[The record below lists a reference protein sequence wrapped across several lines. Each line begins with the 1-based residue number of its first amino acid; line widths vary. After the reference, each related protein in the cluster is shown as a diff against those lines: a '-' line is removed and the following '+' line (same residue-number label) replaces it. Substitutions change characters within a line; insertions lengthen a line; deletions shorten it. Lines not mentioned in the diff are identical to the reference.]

1 MTLTRTVLPLLSA
14 CALAAPVAL
23 VVAPAAS
30 AASTTAT
37 SGTTLSQGA
46 SGTAVKRL
54 QRLLAKAGFAV
65 AVDGQFGA
73 DTTKAVR
80 AFQGVTGLAGTGVA
94 DAATVRL
101 LSATTRST
109 GRAASANNGGL
120 SEVSARTRSKTLG
133 DRLPVRR
140 GMSGHDV
147 KVLQGFLRK
156 AGLRRV
162 SIDGQ
167 FGRGTQIAVRR
178 WERTAQ
184 RTVDGV
190 VDAGDAVQL
199 RDEVGAPRRSAAPA
213 TPPLAD
219 ATAGDPATTTGAAP
233 TRLAPG
239 DRATIGPDGLAVA
252 PASAPIEVQRFV
264 AAGNQIAKKTY
275 IYGGGHR
282 ADWKLD
288 RGYDCSGSVS
298 WGLHGAALV
307 KTPMPSGSYTSWR
320 LAGPGQ
326 WITIYTKSSHMYAV
340 VAGLRFDTS
349 GRSAKGTRWQTDMRS
364 AAGYTVRHPEGL

>member
-1 MTLTRTVLPLLSA
+1 LTLTRTVLPLLSA
-14 CALAAPVAL
+14 CALAAPMAL
-23 VVAPAAS
+23 VAAPAAS
-30 AASTTAT
+30 AAPRTA
-37 SGTTLSQGA
+37 SSATTLSQGA

-65 AVDGQFGA
+65 AVDGEYGS

-80 AFQGVTGLAGTGVA
+80 AFQGVTGLTGTGAA
-94 DAATVRL
+94 DASTVRL
-101 LSATTRST
+101 LSATTRSA
-109 GRAASANNGGL
+109 GRAASANNGGF
-120 SEVSARTRSKTLG
+120 SEVTPRSKTLG

-156 AGLRRV
+156 AGVRRV
-162 SIDGQ
+162 NVDGQ
-167 FGRGTQIAVRR
+167 FGRGTQVAVRR

-184 RTVDGV
+184 RHVDGV

-199 RDEVGAPRRSAAPA
+199 RDEVGAPRGTAAAATTPAAGKSTTTAAP
-213 TPPLAD
+213 
-219 ATAGDPATTTGAAP
+219 AP

-252 PASAPIEVQRFV
+252 PASAPVQVRRFI

-298 WGLHGAALV
+298 WGLHGAGLV
-307 KTPMPSGSYTSWR
+307 KTPMPSGSYTSWG
-320 LAGPGQ
+320 LAGPGR

-349 GRSAKGTRWQTDMRS
+349 GRSARGTRWQTDMRS

>member
-1 MTLTRTVLPLLSA
+1 MTLTRAVLPLMSA

-23 VVAPAAS
+23 VAAPAAS
-30 AASTTAT
+30 AAPRTA
-37 SGTTLSQGA
+37 SSATTLRPGA

-65 AVDGQFGA
+65 AVDGEYGS

-80 AFQGVTGLAGTGVA
+80 AFQGVTGLTGTGVA
-94 DAATVRL
+94 DASTVRL
-101 LSATTRST
+101 LSATTRSA
-109 GRAASANNGGL
+109 GRAASANNGGF
-120 SEVSARTRSKTLG
+120 SEVSPRSKTLG

-156 AGLRRV
+156 AGVRRV
-162 SIDGQ
+162 SVDGQ
-167 FGRGTQIAVRR
+167 FGRGTQVAVRR

-184 RTVDGV
+184 RHVDGV

-199 RDEVGAPRRSAAPA
+199 RDEVGAPRGAAA
-213 TPPLAD
+213 
-219 ATAGDPATTTGAAP
+219 ATTTPAAGKSTTTAAPTTTAP

-252 PASAPIEVQRFV
+252 PASAPVQVQRFI

-298 WGLHGAALV
+298 WGLHGAGLV
-307 KTPMPSGSYTSWR
+307 KTPMPSGSYTNWG

-349 GRSAKGTRWQTDMRS
+349 GRSARGTRWQTDMRS

>member
-1 MTLTRTVLPLLSA
+1 MTFTRTVVPLLSA
-14 CALAAPVAL
+14 CALAAPVA
-23 VVAPAAS
+23 VVAAPAAS
-30 AASTTAT
+30 AASRTAGA
-37 SGTTLSQGA
+37 GTTLSQGA

-65 AVDGQFGA
+65 AADGEYGS

-80 AFQGVTGLAGTGVA
+80 AFQGVTGLTGTGTADVA
-94 DAATVRL
+94 TLRL
-101 LSATTRST
+101 LSATTRNA
-109 GRAASANNGGL
+109 GRAASANNGGF
-120 SEVSARTRSKTLG
+120 SEVAARTRSKTLG
-133 DRLPVRR
+133 DRLPVRI

-156 AGLRRV
+156 AGVRRV
-162 SIDGQ
+162 SVDGQ
-167 FGRGTQIAVRR
+167 FGRGTQTAVRR

-184 RTVDGV
+184 RHVDGV

-199 RDEVGAPRRSAAPA
+199 REEVGAPRGTAAS
-213 TPPLAD
+213 
-219 ATAGDPATTTGAAP
+219 TTTPAAGTTPAPSTAP

-252 PASAPIEVQRFV
+252 PASAPVQVQRFI

-298 WGLHGAALV
+298 WGLHGAGLV
-307 KTPMPSGSYTSWR
+307 KTPMPSGSYISWG
-320 LAGPGQ
+320 LPGPGQ
-326 WITIYTKSSHMYAV
+326 WITLYTKSSHIFAV

-349 GRSAKGTRWQTDMRS
+349 GRSGHGTRWQTDMRS